1 MCKLE
6 ENNRRGRTRDP
17 LRKIGDGRGTFC
29 PKMGTMKS
37 TNGRD
42 IVDADEIKKRRREY
56 MEKLYK
62 KDPNE
67 LDYYDGVISRPEP
80 GILETE
86 VKWAL
91 GSTAVNKATGCD
103 VIPVELFKF

>member
-1 MCKLE
+1 
-6 ENNRRGRTRDP
+6 
-17 LRKIGDGRGTFC
+17 
-29 PKMGTMKS
+29 
-37 TNGRD
+37 
-42 IVDADEIKKRRREY
+42 
-56 MEKLYK
+56 MEKLYN